1 METIDTIF
9 VGGPSS
15 RAYRVTFTDGE
26 VFIVDEVSRGQDQDE
41 PPHIVA
47 NVVKVLNGSEEFAN
61 GPGGPAILFYLSE
74 IAEVRDAQTDDVL
87 FVGQCA

>member
-9 VGGPSS
+9 VGGPFS
-15 RAYRVTFTDGE
+15 RAYRVTFTDGQ
-26 VFIVDEVSRGQDQDE
+26 VFILDEVLRGKDQGE

-47 NVVKVLNGSEEFAN
+47 NVVKVLNGSEEFAA
-61 GPGGPAILFYLSE
+61 GPGGPAIFFYLRE

-87 FVGQCA
+87 FVAQ